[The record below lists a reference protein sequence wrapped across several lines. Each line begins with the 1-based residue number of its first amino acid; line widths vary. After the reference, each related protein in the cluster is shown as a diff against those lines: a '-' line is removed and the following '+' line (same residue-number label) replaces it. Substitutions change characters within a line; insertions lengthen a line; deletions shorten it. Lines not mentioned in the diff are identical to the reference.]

1 MILPILKYGN
11 PILREKCVPVGSITP
26 AVVQLAND
34 MLETT
39 ELIGAVGLAAPQVGH
54 AIQMM
59 LLDVRRSKRPST
71 LSMKGLPTALE
82 SVMPLVLMNVT
93 IRTGQEID
101 CDRESCASFPGIK
114 VKIARPESTYVT
126 GINLKGDQVEF
137 ECGGLLA
144 RVVQHEL
151 DHLQGILFIDRMSP
165 EVLASVQAQVAALE
179 RETLAI

>member
-26 AVVQLAND
+26 AIVQLAND

-39 ELIGAVGLAAPQVGH
+39 ELIGSVGLAAPQVGH

-59 LLDVRRSKRPST
+59 VLDVRRSKRPST
-71 LSMKGLPTALE
+71 LSMRGLPAALE
-82 SVMPLVLMNVT
+82 SVMPLVLMNVGVRAGKG
-93 IRTGQEID
+93 IADEI
-101 CDRESCASFPGIK
+101 EGCASIPGIL
-114 VKIARPESTYVT
+114 VKIERPEPAYVT
-126 GINLKGDQVEF
+126 GMNLKGEQVEF

-179 RETLAI
+179 RGTPAI